1 MIRDT
6 AAQNATL
13 DALLGDARAAGV
25 PASFSLAL
33 FDGDPMGDGVEISGG
48 GYARVTVANTTAVWG
63 AAANGEKVSTPITLA
78 GTSTYATAATHWCL
92 FDGTTGWFT
101 GELDEAISEPTDT
114 VTLSVFIGDGE

>member
-33 FDGDPMGDGVEISGG
+33 FDGDPMGDGVETD
-48 GYARVTVANTTAVWG
+48 APRVTVPNTTAVWDG
-63 AAANGEKVSTPITLA
+63 ASNGEKTSTPVTLA
-78 GTSTYATAATHWCL
+78 GTGTYATAATHWCL

-101 GELDEAISEPTDT
+101 GELDEAVSEPTDT
-114 VTLSVFIGDGE
+114 AELAVFIGDGE